1 MIVRKHLDAMAIAL
15 DRPAMAIVLG
25 RPAMAIALG
34 SPADPDLV
42 DGPMAIPEPFSDACS
57 KCEIRIA
64 MGC

>member
-15 DRPAMAIVLG
+15 G
-25 RPAMAIALG
+25 SPAMAIALG

-42 DGPMAIPEPFSDACS
+42 DGPMAIPEPSLDACS